1 MPDRI
6 CAPEEI
12 LSFWFEELTPE
23 NWFNPTPSL
32 DAQCERRFA
41 PTHLHLARG
50 VPDSWRSTPERRLA
64 AIILLDQL
72 PRNIYR
78 GTALAFATDGLALAQ
93 AREAV
98 ATGDDQKVSADRRIF
113 FYLPFE
119 HSEDLQDQETAVA
132 LFTTLGHPLYL
143 DYAIRHAEVIRS
155 FGRFPHRNAM
165 LGRASSE
172 AEAAYLAQPGAGF

>member
-1 MPDRI
+1 MTDRI
-6 CAPEEI
+6 CAPEEV

-23 NWFNPTPSL
+23 QWFSPTPAL

-41 PTHLHLARG
+41 PTHQHLARG
-50 VPDSWRSTPERRLA
+50 VPDTWSSSPERRLA
-64 AIILLDQL
+64 TIILLDQL

-78 GTALAFATDGLALAQ
+78 GTALAFATDGLALAE
-93 AREAV
+93 ARLAV
-98 ATGDDQKVSADRRIF
+98 DTGDHLKVAADKRAF

-119 HSEDLQDQETAVA
+119 HSENLTDQETAVA
-132 LFTTLGHPLYL
+132 LFTALGHPLYL
-143 DYAIRHAEVIRS
+143 DYAIRHAEVIRT

-165 LGRASSE
+165 LGRPSTA